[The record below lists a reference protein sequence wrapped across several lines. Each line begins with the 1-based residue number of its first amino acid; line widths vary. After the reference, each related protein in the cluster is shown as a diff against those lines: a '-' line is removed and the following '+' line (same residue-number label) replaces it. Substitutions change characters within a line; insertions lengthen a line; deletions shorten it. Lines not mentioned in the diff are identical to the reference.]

1 MGSSSCSSNSSA
13 DVFPPWRHVN
23 THLNVAEQKTAKS
36 SAFIEVLTLKDDQL
50 IKCKIGSNWLLLTF
64 FFTHLSNKS
73 QDDVTGHELLF
84 IVCFINLILR
94 PAEG

>member
-1 MGSSSCSSNSSA
+1 MGSSSCSSKSSA

-23 THLNVAEQKTAKS
+23 THLNAADQKT
-36 SAFIEVLTLKDDQL
+36 AFIEVLALNDDQL
-50 IKCKIGSNWLLLTF
+50 IKCKIGSNWLLLNF

-84 IVCFINLILR
+84 IICFINLILR